1 MTAPVTMRPN
11 GASETGAV
19 YCNGASKTGAVY
31 CVVTAAGS
39 GTRLGF
45 NQPKALVPV
54 AGVPMVVRAVTG
66 MFAHPQV
73 VAVVVTAP
81 AEQLPQFDE
90 LFANDSRVRVA
101 PGGRE
106 RQDSVSAGLLA
117 LEQFARELGQPMGP
131 DSPVLIHDAARPLT
145 PLAVVN
151 AVVDNLRAGLPA
163 VIPALPVTDTI
174 KVVPQT
180 PVAGEPLETAPRA
193 QVMEPQTPVA
203 GEPLETAPHAQ
214 VMEPQTP
221 VAGESLQTAPR
232 AQAMEPQTLV
242 AGEPVEPVVGAAD
255 RAVLRGVQTPQ
266 GFHWG
271 IIQRAHGL
279 PDADEHTQPPPLAVT
294 DDAALVESLGEPV
307 YLCAGSELSMKVTT
321 AFDLEVIDF
330 LAARS

>member
-11 GASETGAV
+11 GASETGAA
-19 YCNGASKTGAVY
+19 YCNGASETGAVY

-203 GEPLETAPHAQ
+203 GEPLETAPRAQ
-214 VMEPQTP
+214 V
-221 VAGESLQTAPR
+221 
-232 AQAMEPQTLV
+232 MEPQTLV
-242 AGEPVEPVVGAAD
+242 AGQPVEPVVGAVD

-279 PDADEHTQPPPLAVT
+279 PGAGEQTQPPPLAVT

-330 LAARS
+330 LATRS

>member
-11 GASETGAV
+11 GASE
-19 YCNGASKTGAVY
+19 TGAVY

-203 GEPLETAPHAQ
+203 GE
-214 VMEPQTP
+214 
-221 VAGESLQTAPR
+221 SLQTAPR

-242 AGEPVEPVVGAAD
+242 AGEPVEPVVGAVD

>member
-1 MTAPVTMRPN
+1 
-11 GASETGAV
+11 
-19 YCNGASKTGAVY
+19 
-31 CVVTAAGS
+31 
-39 GTRLGF
+39 
-45 NQPKALVPV
+45 
-54 AGVPMVVRAVTG
+54 MVVRAVTG

-81 AEQLPQFDE
+81 AQQLPQFDE

-180 PVAGEPLETAPRA
+180 PVAGE
-193 QVMEPQTPVA
+193 
-203 GEPLETAPHAQ
+203 
-214 VMEPQTP
+214 
-221 VAGESLQTAPR
+221 SLQTAPR
-232 AQAMEPQTLV
+232 AQVMEPQTLV
-242 AGEPVEPVVGAAD
+242 AGEPVEPVVGAVD

-279 PDADEHTQPPPLAVT
+279 PGAGEHTQPPPLAVT

>member
-81 AEQLPQFDE
+81 AQQLPQFDE
-90 LFANDSRVRVA
+90 LFANDSRVRVV
-101 PGGRE
+101 PGGHE

-203 GEPLETAPHAQ
+203 GE
-214 VMEPQTP
+214 
-221 VAGESLQTAPR
+221 SLQTAPR
-232 AQAMEPQTLV
+232 AQAMEPQTPV

-279 PDADEHTQPPPLAVT
+279 PDADEHTQPPPVAVT

>member
-11 GASETGAV
+11 GASG
-19 YCNGASKTGAVY
+19 TGAVY

-66 MFAHPQV
+66 IFAHPQV

-81 AEQLPQFDE
+81 AQQLPQFDE
-90 LFANDSRVRVA
+90 LFANDSRVRVV

-180 PVAGEPLETAPRA
+180 SVAGEPLETAPRA
-193 QVMEPQTPVA
+193 QAMEPQTPV
-203 GEPLETAPHAQ
+203 T
-214 VMEPQTP
+214 
-221 VAGESLQTAPR
+221 R
-232 AQAMEPQTLV
+232 
-242 AGEPVEPVVGAAD
+242 EPVEPVVGAVD

>member
-11 GASETGAV
+11 GACGTGAV
-19 YCNGASKTGAVY
+19 YCNGASETGAVY

-90 LFANDSRVRVA
+90 LFANDSRVRVV

-203 GEPLETAPHAQ
+203 GE
-214 VMEPQTP
+214 
-221 VAGESLQTAPR
+221 SLQTAPR
-232 AQAMEPQTLV
+232 AQVMEPQTLV
-242 AGEPVEPVVGAAD
+242 AGEPVEPVVGAVD

>member
-1 MTAPVTMRPN
+1 MTAPMTAPPD
-11 GASETGAV
+11 GATG
-19 YCNGASKTGAVY
+19 TGAVY

-39 GTRLGF
+39 GTRLGS

-54 AGVPMVVRAVTG
+54 AEVPMVVRAVAS
-66 MFAHPQV
+66 MFTHPQV

-81 AEQLPQFDE
+81 AEHLPQFDE
-90 LFANDSRVRVA
+90 LFTNDPRVRVVH
-101 PGGRE
+101 GGRE

-117 LEQFARELGQPMGP
+117 LEHFARELNQPMGP
-131 DSPVLIHDAARPLT
+131 ESPVLIHDAARPLT

-151 AVVDNLRAGLPA
+151 AVVDNLRVGFPA
-163 VIPALPVTDTI
+163 VIPALPITDTI
-174 KVVPQT
+174 KVVPESSAASESVQT
-180 PVAGEPLETAPRA
+180 SPC
-193 QVMEPQTPVA
+193 
-203 GEPLETAPHAQ
+203 
-214 VMEPQTP
+214 
-221 VAGESLQTAPR
+221 

-242 AGEPVEPVVGAAD
+242 AGEPVEPVVGAVD

-279 PDADEHTQPPPLAVT
+279 PGAGEHTQPPPLAVT

-321 AFDLEVIDF
+321 AFDLEVINF
-330 LAARS
+330 LAARNN

>member
-1 MTAPVTMRPN
+1 MRPN
-11 GASETGAV
+11 GACGTGAA
-19 YCNGASKTGAVY
+19 YCNGASETGAVY

-203 GEPLETAPHAQ
+203 GEP
-214 VMEPQTP
+214 
-221 VAGESLQTAPR
+221 
-232 AQAMEPQTLV
+232 
-242 AGEPVEPVVGAAD
+242 VEPVVGAVD

-279 PDADEHTQPPPLAVT
+279 PGAGEHTQPPPLAVT

>member
-1 MTAPVTMRPN
+1 
-11 GASETGAV
+11 
-19 YCNGASKTGAVY
+19 
-31 CVVTAAGS
+31 
-39 GTRLGF
+39 
-45 NQPKALVPV
+45 
-54 AGVPMVVRAVTG
+54 MVVRAVTG
-66 MFAHPQV
+66 IFAHPQV

-81 AEQLPQFDE
+81 AQQLPQFDE
-90 LFANDSRVRVA
+90 LFANDSRVRVV

-203 GEPLETAPHAQ
+203 GEP
-214 VMEPQTP
+214 
-221 VAGESLQTAPR
+221 
-232 AQAMEPQTLV
+232 
-242 AGEPVEPVVGAAD
+242 VEPVVGAVD